1 MDMEFVSHNTM
12 MTYDTLKVTME
23 AVNGMI
29 SISEELFP
37 GLMGD
42 GKDGTGLYEYNHGS
56 NTFNQK
62 LSPACVL
69 TEFGTDLN
77 TAQEAKLSAKYL
89 ARVIAEYLN
98 K

>member
-1 MDMEFVSHNTM
+1 MSIQWNAIQEPVSYTH
-12 MTYDTLKVTME
+12 L
-23 AVNGMI
+23 
-29 SISEELFP
+29 
-37 GLMGD
+37 
-42 GKDGTGLYEYNHGS
+42 
-56 NTFNQK
+56 
-62 LSPACVL
+62 ACVL

>member
-1 MDMEFVSHNTM
+1 MC
-12 MTYDTLKVTME
+12 
-23 AVNGMI
+23 I
-29 SISEELFP
+29 
-37 GLMGD
+37 
-42 GKDGTGLYEYNHGS
+42 
-56 NTFNQK
+56 
-62 LSPACVL
+62 